1 MSLEVG
7 RPLLSYTW
15 LPPGGYQSSI
25 NIVTNNKQQLC
36 THLKENWNNHRYLDQ
51 NSSSNKSLG
60 LQVSHHSH
68 HNSLCENNWVYSLCK
83 GSDNWFS
90 WFMSQYKSR
99 DQIEK
104 RLRQIIQAAKHQENV
119 K

>member
-1 MSLEVG
+1 MIPKEPKRASESLHDQEEVSDIISLNRQQKWFNTLVWIMVMSLEVG

-68 HNSLCENNWVYSLCK
+68 HKSLCEIK
-83 GSDNWFS
+83 
-90 WFMSQYKSR
+90 
-99 DQIEK
+99 
-104 RLRQIIQAAKHQENV
+104 
-119 K
+119 